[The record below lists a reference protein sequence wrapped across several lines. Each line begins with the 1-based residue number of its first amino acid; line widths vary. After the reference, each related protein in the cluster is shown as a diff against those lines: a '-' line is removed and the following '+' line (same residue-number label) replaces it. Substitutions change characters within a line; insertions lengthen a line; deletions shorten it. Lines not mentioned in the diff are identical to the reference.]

1 MGNTSMRYNTE
12 RLKNRIRIA
21 TRIGYEKEKGHGGH
35 SWQVLGQN
43 KQPYEKVINEEF
55 KAFQEKTALRKK
67 SNSSLEPKKERKMT
81 APPNPPPIRV
91 LSASDIWTQY

>member
-1 MGNTSMRYNTE
+1 MRYNTE

-55 KAFQEKTALRKK
+55 KAFQEK
-67 SNSSLEPKKERKMT
+67 
-81 APPNPPPIRV
+81 PP
-91 LSASDIWTQY
+91 